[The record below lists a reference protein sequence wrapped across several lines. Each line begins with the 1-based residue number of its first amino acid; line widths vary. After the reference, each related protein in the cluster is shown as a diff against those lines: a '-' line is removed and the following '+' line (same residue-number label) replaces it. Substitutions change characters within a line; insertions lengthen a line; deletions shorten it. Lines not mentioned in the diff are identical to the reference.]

1 MWSSPEIEIVPLVED
16 IWWDRVNE
24 CEYVGVITGTP
35 WNPNPTANLE
45 IRTVTRPYGK
55 HVHKNCG
62 GDLEVA
68 RIDNC
73 VKGFTMKCLKCGK
86 EFCANA

>member
-1 MWSSPEIEIVPLVED
+1 MWYAPEIEIVPLVED
-16 IWWDRVNE
+16 IWWDMDNDRE
-24 CEYVGVITGTP
+24 FTSAMTGTP
-35 WNPNPTANLE
+35 WQPLPTME
-45 IRTVTRPYGK
+45 RRRVTRPYGR
-55 HVHKNCG
+55 HVHKGCG

-73 VKGFTMKCLKCGK
+73 VKGFTMKCLKCGE